1 MGAKSASNV
10 IKNID
15 RSRFLPMPRVITAL
29 GIRFVGERT
38 AELLAEHFGTMEKI
52 AEAGIDELQQAPEVG
67 PKVAESICLFFRE
80 PQNQLLVERLK
91 KANLSFEYTVKQR
104 KDGPLAGKTFV
115 LTGTLPR
122 MTREEAKYRIE
133 AAGGKVA
140 GSVSNKTSYVVAG
153 EDAGSKLLKAKSLN
167 VPVIGEAELL
177 EMLPE
182 S

>member
-1 MGAKSASNV
+1 
-10 IKNID
+10 
-15 RSRFLPMPRVITAL
+15 
-29 GIRFVGERT
+29 
-38 AELLAEHFGTMEKI
+38 
-52 AEAGIDELQQAPEVG
+52 
-67 PKVAESICLFFRE
+67 
-80 PQNQLLVERLK
+80 
-91 KANLSFEYTVKQR
+91 
-104 KDGPLAGKTFV
+104 
-115 LTGTLPR
+115 

-182 S
+182 T